1 MRSHTPAKSPD
12 ENRSAFAC
20 AAATAA
26 DSVSGTSELVR
37 LTVEVDA
44 PSAMPQA
51 EQTVANSNA
60 DRAETKDLIA
70 EG

>member
-1 MRSHTPAKSPD
+1 M
-12 ENRSAFAC
+12 
-20 AAATAA
+20 
-26 DSVSGTSELVR
+26 
-37 LTVEVDA
+37 VEVDA

-60 DRAETKDLIA
+60 DRAETNDLIA